1 LGVIDLWYKDA
12 IIYSLDV
19 ETFQD
24 SDGDGIG
31 DFRGLG
37 ERLDYLASLGVT
49 CLWLLPF
56 YASPNRDNG
65 YDVMDYY
72 SVDPRLGTLGDF
84 VEFMHKAR
92 ERGIR
97 VLADLVVNHTS
108 DQHPWFQAA
117 RRSKDSPYRGY
128 YIWSDELPADA
139 REGMVFPGYQDAVWD
154 WDEAAQAYYFHRFYS
169 FQPDLDIAN
178 PAVREEICRIMG
190 FWLELG
196 VSGFRLDAAPFLVEM
211 KGSAGNPAED
221 HYAYLRE
228 FRDFLS
234 WRRGDAIL
242 LAEANV
248 SREKVTEYFG
258 EGAKIHM
265 LFSFLLNQHVFLALA
280 RQEAEPLVRGM
291 RLPPLPPPTG
301 QWANFLRNHDELDLG
316 RLTDAERQEAFRAF
330 ASDPRMQLYGRG
342 IRRRLPPMLGGDRRR
357 IEMAYSLLFSLPG
370 TPVLRYGEEI
380 GMGDDLSLPERESVR
395 TVMQWSTEQNGGFS
409 TAPADR
415 LVRPTLAGGPFG
427 VHAGVDVEDQQ
438 RDPGSLL
445 HWMERLIRTRKQCPE
460 IGWGDWEIVETGDP
474 GDAGVFAHRC
484 TWSGGTVVAVH
495 NLAGRPAAVRLKL
508 TVEHGEKLVE
518 LLGDQPYKLVE
529 AGSEIDLEPYGYRW
543 FRIGGARRFLA

>member
-1 LGVIDLWYKDA
+1 VIDLWYKDA

-19 ETFQD
+19 KTFQD
-24 SDGDGIG
+24 ADGDGCG

-37 ERLDYLASLGVT
+37 ERLDYLSSLGVT

-56 YASPNRDNG
+56 YPSPNRDDG

-72 SVDPRLGTLGDF
+72 AVDPRLGTLGDF

-97 VLADLVVNHTS
+97 VLIDLVVNHTS

-117 RRSKDSPYRGY
+117 RRSKDSPYRDY
-128 YIWSDELPADA
+128 YIWSDTLPATA
-139 REGMVFPGYQDAVWD
+139 HEGMEFPGYQDAVWE
-154 WDEAAQAYYFHRFYS
+154 WDEVAQAYYFHRFYRY
-169 FQPDLDIAN
+169 QPDLNISN
-178 PAVREEICRIMG
+178 PAVREEICRVMG

-196 VSGFRLDAAPFLVEM
+196 ISGFRVDSAPFLVEM
-211 KGSAGNPAED
+211 KGAAARPGED
-221 HYAYLRE
+221 HYDYLRE
-228 FRDFLS
+228 FRDFLN

-248 SREKVTEYFG
+248 SRDKVCEYFG
-258 EGAKIHM
+258 DDAKVQM
-265 LFSFLLNQHVFLALA
+265 LFSFLLNQHLFLALA

-291 RLPPLPPPTG
+291 RLAPVPPPTG

-316 RLTDAERQEAFRAF
+316 RLTDEERQEVFRAF
-330 ASDPRMQLYGRG
+330 APDPDMQLYERG

-395 TVMQWSTEQNGGFS
+395 TAMQWSNEKNAGFS
-409 TAPADR
+409 TADPDR
-415 LVRPTLAGGPFG
+415 LVHRVIVDGPFG
-427 VHAGVDVEDQQ
+427 
-438 RDPGSLL
+438 
-445 HWMERLIRTRKQCPE
+445 
-460 IGWGDWEIVETGDP
+460 
-474 GDAGVFAHRC
+474 
-484 TWSGGTVVAVH
+484 
-495 NLAGRPAAVRLKL
+495 AA
-508 TVEHGEKLVE
+508 
-518 LLGDQPYKLVE
+518 
-529 AGSEIDLEPYGYRW
+529 AGSTSRTSSATPARCCTGWRVW
-543 FRIGGARRFLA
+543 SAPASSAPRSAGAIGRSWTAATPASLPTAAPGAAAR

>member
-1 LGVIDLWYKDA
+1 MIDLWYKDA

-19 ETFQD
+19 KTFQD
-24 SDGDGIG
+24 GDGDGSG

-37 ERLDYLASLGVT
+37 ERLDYLSSLGVT

-56 YASPNRDNG
+56 YPSPNRDDG

-72 SVDPRLGTLGDF
+72 AVDPRLGTLGDF

-97 VLADLVVNHTS
+97 VLIDLVVNHTS

-117 RRSKDSPYRGY
+117 RRSKDSPFRDY
-128 YIWSDELPADA
+128 YIWSDTLPANA
-139 REGMVFPGYQDAVWD
+139 HEGMVFPGYQDAVWE
-154 WDEAAQAYYFHRFYS
+154 WDEVAQAYYFHRFYRY
-169 FQPDLDIAN
+169 QPDLNIAN

-196 VSGFRLDAAPFLVEM
+196 VSGFRVDAAPFLVEM
-211 KGSAGNPAED
+211 KGAAAKPGED
-221 HYAYLRE
+221 HYDYLRE
-228 FRDFLS
+228 FRDFLN

-248 SREKVTEYFG
+248 SRDKVCEYFG
-258 EGAKIHM
+258 DDAKIQM
-265 LFSFLLNQHVFLALA
+265 LFSFLLNQHLFLALA
-280 RQEAEPLVRGM
+280 RQQAEPLARGM
-291 RLPPLPPPTG
+291 RLAPVPPPTG

-316 RLTDAERQEAFRAF
+316 RLTDEERQEVFRAF
-330 ASDPRMQLYGRG
+330 APDPDMQLYGRG
-342 IRRRLPPMLGGDRRR
+342 IRRRLPPMLDGDRRR

-395 TVMQWSTEQNGGFS
+395 TAMQWSNEKDGGFS
-409 TAPADR
+409 TAEPDR
-415 LVRPTLAGGPFG
+415 LAHRVISDGPFG
-427 VHAGVDVEDQQ
+427 CDAGVDVEDQQ
-438 RDPGSLL
+438 RDSGSLL

-460 IGWGDWEIVETGDP
+460 IGWGDWEILDTGE
-474 GDAGVFAHRC
+474 AGVFAHRC
-484 TWSGGTVVAVH
+484 TWSGGSVVALH
-495 NLAGRPAAVRLKL
+495 NLADRPAAVRLGGAVKG
-508 TVEHGEKLVE
+508 TEKVVE
-518 LLGDQPYKLVE
+518 LLGDQPYKLI
-529 AGSEIDLEPYGYRW
+529 GSDEVIELEPYGYRW
-543 FRIGGARRFLA
+543 FRTRLAFGGRVHLAR

>member
-1 LGVIDLWYKDA
+1 VIDLWYKDA
-12 IIYSLDV
+12 VLYSLDV
-19 ETFQD
+19 DSFQD

-37 ERLDYLASLGVT
+37 ERLDYLSSLGVT

-56 YASPNRDNG
+56 YPSPNRDNG

-72 SVDPRLGTLGDF
+72 GVDPRLGSLGDF

-97 VLADLVVNHTS
+97 VLVDLVVNHTS

-117 RRSKDSPYRGY
+117 RQSKDSPYRDY
-128 YIWSDELPADA
+128 YLWSDTLPENAH
-139 REGMVFPGYQDAVWD
+139 EGMVFPGYQDAVWD
-154 WDEAAQAYYFHRFYS
+154 WDEAAQAYYFHRFYAH
-169 FQPDLDIAN
+169 QPDLNLSN
-178 PAVREEICRIMG
+178 PAVREEICKIMG

-196 VSGFRLDAAPFLVEM
+196 VSGFRVDAAPFLIEM
-211 KGSAGNPAED
+211 KGAAARPGED
-221 HYAYLRE
+221 HYDYLRE

-248 SREKVTEYFG
+248 SRDKVSEYFSDD
-258 EGAKIHM
+258 ARIQM
-265 LFSFLLNQHVFLALA
+265 LFSFLLNQHLFLALA
-280 RQEAEPLVRGM
+280 RQQAEPLVRGM
-291 RLPPLPPPTG
+291 RLAPVPPPTG

-316 RLTDAERQEAFRAF
+316 RLTPEERQDVFQAF
-330 ASDPRMQLYGRG
+330 APDPGMQLYERG
-342 IRRRLPPMLGGDRRR
+342 IRRRLPPMLGIQPGGDRKRL
-357 IEMAYSLLFSLPG
+357 EMAYSLMFSLPG

-395 TVMQWSTEQNGGFS
+395 TAMQWSTESNAGFS
-409 TAPADR
+409 TAPPDR
-415 LVRPTLAGGPFG
+415 LARTVITEGPFG
-427 VHAGVDVEDQQ
+427 TGAGVDVENQQ
-438 RDPGSLL
+438 REAGSLL
-445 HWMERLIRTRKQCPE
+445 HWMERLVRTRKQCPE
-460 IGWGDWEIVETGDP
+460 IGWGTWEILETGDP
-474 GDAGVFAHRC
+474 GVFAHRC

-495 NLAGRPAAVRLKL
+495 NLAGRPAAVRLDLK
-508 TVEHGEKLVE
+508 EQHEEKLVE

-529 AGSEIDLEPYGYRW
+529 VGAQIDLEPYGYRW
-543 FRIGGARRFLA
+543 FRIGGARRFLF

>member
-1 LGVIDLWYKDA
+1 LIDLWYKDA

-24 SDGDGIG
+24 SNGDGIG

-56 YASPNRDNG
+56 YPTPDRDNG
-65 YDVMDYY
+65 YDVKDYY
-72 SVDPRLGTLGDF
+72 GVDPRLGTLGDF
-84 VEFMHKAR
+84 VELMRKAR

-97 VLADLVVNHTS
+97 VLVDLVVNHTS

-117 RRSKDSPYRGY
+117 RRSKDSPYRDY
-128 YIWSDELPADA
+128 YIWSDTLPANA
-139 REGMVFPGYQDAVWD
+139 HEGMVFPGYQDSVWD
-154 WDEAAQAYYFHRFYS
+154 WDDDAQAYYFHRFYS
-169 FQPDLDIAN
+169 FQPDLNISN
-178 PAVREEICRIMG
+178 PLVREEICRIMG

-211 KGSAGNPAED
+211 KGADARPGED

-248 SREKVTEYFG
+248 SRDKVCEYFG
-258 EGAKIHM
+258 EDAKVQM
-265 LFSFLLNQHVFLALA
+265 LFSFLLNQHLFLALA
-280 RQEAEPLVRGM
+280 RKEAAPLARG
-291 RLPPLPPPTG
+291 LLLAPAPPPTG

-316 RLTDAERQEAFRAF
+316 RLTAEERQEVFREF
-330 ASDPRMQLYGRG
+330 APDPGMQLYGRG
-342 IRRRLPPMLGGDRRR
+342 IRRRLPPMLGTSGRDRRR

-380 GMGDDLSLPERESVR
+380 GMGDDLALPERESVR
-395 TVMQWSTEQNGGFS
+395 TVMQWSTERNGGFS
-409 TAPADR
+409 IAEPGR
-415 LVRPTLAGGPFG
+415 LARTTIAGGPFG
-427 VHAGVDVEDQQ
+427 FESGVDVEDQQ
-438 RDPGSLL
+438 RDTGSLL
-445 HWMERLIRTRKQCPE
+445 HWMVRLIRTRKQCPE
-460 IGWGDWEIVETGDP
+460 VGWGDWKILETGDP
-474 GDAGVFAHRC
+474 GVFAHRC

-495 NLAGRPAAVRLKL
+495 NLADRPAAVRLDL
-508 TVEHGEKLVE
+508 EEQGREKLVE
-518 LLGDQPYKLVE
+518 LLGDQPYKLVGPHE
-529 AGSEIDLEPYGYRW
+529 EICLEPYGYRW

>member
-1 LGVIDLWYKDA
+1 VIDLWYKDA
-12 IIYSLDV
+12 VIYSLDV

-84 VEFMHKAR
+84 VEFMHKAK

-117 RRSKDSPYRGY
+117 RRSKESRYRDY
-128 YIWSDELPADA
+128 YIWSGTLPADA

-169 FQPDLDIAN
+169 FQPDLNIAN
-178 PAVREEICRIMG
+178 PKVREEICRIMG

-211 KGSAGNPAED
+211 KGTDGNPAED

-248 SREKVTEYFG
+248 SREKVSEYFG

-265 LFSFLLNQHVFLALA
+265 LFSFLLNQHIFLALA
-280 RQEAEPLVRGM
+280 RREAEPLVRGM

-330 ASDPRMQLYGRG
+330 APDPGMQLYDRG
-342 IRRRLPPMLGGDRRR
+342 IRRRLPPMLDGDRRR

-395 TVMQWSTEQNGGFS
+395 TVMQWSTERNGGFS
-409 TAPADR
+409 TAPEDR
-415 LVRPTLAGGPFG
+415 LVRPTIADGPFG

-438 RDPGSLL
+438 REPGSLL

-460 IGWGDWEIVETGDP
+460 MGWGDWEIVETGDP
-474 GDAGVFAHRC
+474 RVFAHRC

-543 FRIGGARRFLA
+543 FRIGGTRRFLA